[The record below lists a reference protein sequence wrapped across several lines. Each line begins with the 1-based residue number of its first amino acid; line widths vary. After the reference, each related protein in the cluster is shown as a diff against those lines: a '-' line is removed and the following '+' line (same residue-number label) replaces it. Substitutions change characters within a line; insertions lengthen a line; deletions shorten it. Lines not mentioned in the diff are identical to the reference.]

1 MFHSRPTFAN
11 AVPVPLSFVTDPCT
25 AVRSLET
32 ITQGIKQDPS
42 LPKVE
47 LVKFGGDVIIT
58 LTRKLPDEGLKR
70 KWVDKAGDLVKSKK
84 VELRIWISLV
94 LLERQHTVSAMDVEK
109 N

>member
-1 MFHSRPTFAN
+1 M
-11 AVPVPLSFVTDPCT
+11 
-25 AVRSLET
+25 
-32 ITQGIKQDPS
+32 
-42 LPKVE
+42 
-47 LVKFGGDVIIT
+47 IIT

-84 VELRIWISLV
+84 VELRIWITLV